1 MRGPAIQ
8 PARLSVHPHRSASIR
23 LLVRKRR
30 SCGRRSIVVIREL
43 LAPSSASR
51 PRSGTVAPAEE
62 TLAWWLDWMAWLAA
76 GAGAARESERFLTLG
91 LRESRPNCLDRQ
103 WFQGGP
109 GAAEWSGWS
118 GRQPQ
123 LSYLREWAARLTGA
137 VKDGVGGWPV
147 DWGTCRTCQEAR
159 WNPRPT
165 FRRDRNGPS
174 ESDYSTPG
182 SPTPVLD
189 RPPRLLSSSSSRA
202 PCCFHNR
209 EANFVRSFLKDIRF
223 LSLLQTSDWRS
234 HTHSL
239 FASQRA
245 NRDSSTPLL
254 DRPARFVTEGPASRR
269 EPVFFVDPGLLVPS
283 AMLFKSL
290 LVALAATLVTAVPSL
305 EVKGTDFVN
314 PDTGKKFQ
322 IVGIAYQPGGSAGYD
337 PTTGKDPLSHA
348 DTCLRDAA
356 LMQVIGVN
364 TIRVYNLDPYIN
376 HDECA
381 SIFNA
386 AGIYMII
393 DVNSPLVGEAITSF
407 EPWTS
412 YYAAYL
418 NHTFAVVEAFSNYP
432 NTLLYFSGNEVI
444 NDLPSAKEVP
454 PYLRAITRD
463 IKNYIK
469 KNIKR
474 AIPVGYS
481 AADVREVLWDTWN
494 YMQCSEKG
502 EKDDMSRADI
512 FALNSYSWCGIKA
525 TYESSSF
532 KELTD
537 KFKDTSV
544 PVFFSEYGC
553 NTPQPRYWN
562 ETLAIYGDKMTP
574 VFSGGV
580 VYQWTEEENNYGL
593 VEIKD
598 NTLTIMDD
606 YNRLKARWAGID
618 WKTVQAQSS
627 SNKKVSPPECESNLI
642 MEKGFKSN
650 FTLPELPPGAQKLI
664 DNG

>member
-1 MRGPAIQ
+1 
-8 PARLSVHPHRSASIR
+8 
-23 LLVRKRR
+23 
-30 SCGRRSIVVIREL
+30 
-43 LAPSSASR
+43 
-51 PRSGTVAPAEE
+51 
-62 TLAWWLDWMAWLAA
+62 
-76 GAGAARESERFLTLG
+76 
-91 LRESRPNCLDRQ
+91 
-103 WFQGGP
+103 
-109 GAAEWSGWS
+109 
-118 GRQPQ
+118 
-123 LSYLREWAARLTGA
+123 
-137 VKDGVGGWPV
+137 
-147 DWGTCRTCQEAR
+147 
-159 WNPRPT
+159 
-165 FRRDRNGPS
+165 
-174 ESDYSTPG
+174 
-182 SPTPVLD
+182 
-189 RPPRLLSSSSSRA
+189 
-202 PCCFHNR
+202 
-209 EANFVRSFLKDIRF
+209 
-223 LSLLQTSDWRS
+223 
-234 HTHSL
+234 
-239 FASQRA
+239 
-245 NRDSSTPLL
+245 
-254 DRPARFVTEGPASRR
+254 
-269 EPVFFVDPGLLVPS
+269 
-283 AMLFKSL
+283 MLFKSL
-290 LVALAATLVTAVPSL
+290 VVALAATLVTAVPSL

-337 PTTGKDPLSHA
+337 PKTGKDPLSHA

-444 NDLPSAKEVP
+444 NNLDSAKDVP
-454 PYLRAITRD
+454 PYLRAVTRD

-481 AADVREVLWDTWN
+481 AADVRDVLWDTWN
-494 YMQCSEKG
+494 YMQCAEKG
-502 EKDDMSRADI
+502 EDDDMSRVDI
-512 FALNSYSWCGIKA
+512 FALNSYSWCGPKA
-525 TYESSSF
+525 TYESSTF

-537 KFKDTSV
+537 KFKATSV

-593 VEIKD
+593 VEVKD
-598 NTLTIMDD
+598 DTLTIMDD

-618 WKTVQAQSS
+618 WKTVQAQSP
-627 SNKKVSPPECESNLI
+627 SNKKASPPECESNLI
-642 MEKGFKSN
+642 LEKGFHSN
-650 FTLPELPPGAQKLI
+650 FTLPDLPPKAQGLI
-664 DNG
+664 DNGIKPKPSGKIVKVSDYNVKLTVKDKSGKTLSDLKVVPLKDDEFNWAGKNKAETGSASNSDNSTGGGDNGKSKDKDSAAFLSRPMMWAVALPLAVMMIFA